1 MSHNITTEKT
11 AAFIKYNCMS
21 FFLFKVAETVLWK
34 PSLRYNVFTVCRLI
48 SSLAKVDL
56 PHLRPLHDHSY
67 SLISNPLQPVVCL
80 KRDQKGLVSC
90 HQVVTKY
97 FTIMGECYYYIDI
110 IYIEI
115 LLSFFSPKP

>member
-1 MSHNITTEKT
+1 M
-11 AAFIKYNCMS
+11 
-21 FFLFKVAETVLWK
+21 

-48 SSLAKVDL
+48 SSLATVDL

-67 SLISNPLQPVVCL
+67 SLILNPLQPVVCL

-97 FTIMGECYYYIDI
+97 FTIMGECYYHIDI
-110 IYIEI
+110 IYII
-115 LLSFFSPKP
+115 YRNTTIVFQSKAIISSVLCWQSLVNVRAL